1 MAVPPVPELLRA
13 HLTEL
18 ARNDQRLDGRNRF
31 EGREIQVETG
41 VLPRAEGSARVVMG
55 DTIVLAGVKFQIMT
69 PYPDRPTSGGFMTS
83 AEVRPV
89 SGVHWEAGP
98 PSPEAIELG
107 RVVDR
112 GIRESG
118 CLDMEDLCIL
128 PGEKAWQVILDV
140 FAVSDD
146 GNLFDAFATA
156 AMAALRTAIIP
167 GERFD
172 VGEDRPLPVTKK
184 PMMCSYHR
192 VGGRFVY
199 DAVRR
204 EEIGGGERIH
214 ITLGD
219 DDHVHS
225 LQKGLKGAF
234 TADEFAEIMDHARQ
248 RCAELRHMIQ

>member
-1 MAVPPVPELLRA
+1 MAAPPVPELLRA

-18 ARNDQRLDGRNRF
+18 ARNDERLDGRNRF
-31 EGREIQVETG
+31 EGRKVEIQTG
-41 VLPRAEGSARVVMG
+41 VLANAEGSARVVMG
-55 DTIVLAGVKFQIMT
+55 NTIVLAGVKFQIMT

-118 CLDMEDLCIL
+118 CLDMNDLCIL

-156 AMAALRTAIIP
+156 AMASKRCRWMAAQGRSWGSQVSEAAACPTPSARRRSDERATKSALL
-167 GERFD
+167 ERHSALGQGRCRLH
-172 VGEDRPLPVTKK
+172 VWVCRVPAAPECCGSGAAAHGPV
-184 PMMCSYHR
+184 
-192 VGGRFVY
+192 
-199 DAVRR
+199 
-204 EEIGGGERIH
+204 
-214 ITLGD
+214 
-219 DDHVHS
+219 
-225 LQKGLKGAF
+225 
-234 TADEFAEIMDHARQ
+234 
-248 RCAELRHMIQ
+248 